1 MSSDDAHGIRR
12 LVLDVM
18 KPHRPTIVEVALRLS
33 KVDGVNGVNCILNE
47 VDQETESI
55 KVVIEGPNINFEK
68 VQETLE
74 SLGAVI
80 HSIDVAVAGKKIV
93 EDVETPQD
101 R

>member
-1 MSSDDAHGIRR
+1 MSSEHSYGIRR

-18 KPHRPTIVEVALRLS
+18 KPHKPSIVDVALKLS
-33 KVDGVNGVNCILNE
+33 KVSGVNGVNCILNE

-55 KVVIEGPNINFEK
+55 KVVIEGPHIDFDE

>member
-1 MSSDDAHGIRR
+1 MEQQNYGIRR

-18 KPHRPTIVEVALRLS
+18 KPHRPSIVDVALKLS
-33 KVDGVNGVNCILNE
+33 KVRGVSGVNCMLDE
-47 VDQETESI
+47 VDQDTESL
-55 KVVIEGPNINFEK
+55 KVVIEGPNIDFE
-68 VQETLE
+68 EISDTLE

-80 HSIDVAVAGKKIV
+80 HSIDVVVAGAKIV

>member
-1 MSSDDAHGIRR
+1 MEQIYGIRR

-18 KPHRPTIVEVALRLS
+18 KPHRPSIVDVAIKLS
-33 KVDGVNGVNCILNE
+33 KVKGVSGVNCMLDE
-47 VDQETESI
+47 VDQDTESL
-55 KVVIEGPNINFEK
+55 KVVIEGPNIDFDEISD
-68 VQETLE
+68 TLE

-80 HSIDVAVAGKKIV
+80 HSIDVVVAGRKIV

>member
-1 MSSDDAHGIRR
+1 MTAQQIYGIRR

-18 KPHRPTIVEVALRLS
+18 KPHKPSIVDVALKLS
-33 KVDGVNGVNCILNE
+33 KVSGVNGVNCILNE

-55 KVVIEGPNINFEK
+55 KVVIEGPNIDFDE

>member
-1 MSSDDAHGIRR
+1 MSENTTYGIRR

-18 KPHRPTIVEVALRLS
+18 KPHKPSIVDVALKLS
-33 KVDGVNGVNCILNE
+33 RVSGVNGVNCILDE
-47 VDQETESI
+47 VDQETESL
-55 KVVIEGPNINFEK
+55 KVVIEGPNIDFDEIK
-68 VQETLE
+68 ETLE

>member
-1 MSSDDAHGIRR
+1 MSEKTAYGIRR

-18 KPHRPTIVEVALRLS
+18 KPHRPSIVDVALKLS
-33 KVDGVNGVNCILNE
+33 KVEGVNGVNCILNE

-55 KVVIEGPNINFEK
+55 KVVIEGPNIDFEE

-74 SLGAVI
+74 SLGAVV

>member
-1 MSSDDAHGIRR
+1 MTQNTIYGIRR

-18 KPHRPTIVEVALRLS
+18 KPHKPSIVEVALKLS
-33 KVDGVNGVNCILNE
+33 KVNGVNGVNCILNE
-47 VDQETESI
+47 VDQETESL
-55 KVVIEGPNINFEK
+55 KVVIEGPNIDFDE
-68 VQETLE
+68 VQAVIE

>member
-1 MSSDDAHGIRR
+1 MNQNTYYGIRR

-18 KPHRPTIVEVALRLS
+18 KPHRPSIVEVALKLS
-33 KVDGVNGVNCILNE
+33 KVNGVNGVNCILNE
-47 VDQETESI
+47 VDQETESL
-55 KVVIEGPNINFEK
+55 KVVIEGPNIDFDE

>member
-1 MSSDDAHGIRR
+1 MTANTIYGIRR

-18 KPHRPTIVEVALRLS
+18 KPHRPSIVEVALKLS

-47 VDQETESI
+47 VDQETESL
-55 KVVIEGPNINFEK
+55 KVVIEGPNINFDE

>member
-1 MSSDDAHGIRR
+1 MEQEPYGIRR

-18 KPHRPTIVEVALRLS
+18 KPHRPSIVDVAIKLS
-33 KVDGVNGVNCILNE
+33 KVRGVSGVNCMLDE
-47 VDQETESI
+47 VDQDTESL
-55 KVVIEGPNINFEK
+55 KVVIEGPNIDFE
-68 VQETLE
+68 EISDTLE

-80 HSIDVAVAGKKIV
+80 HSIDVVVAGKKIV

>member
-1 MSSDDAHGIRR
+1 MDEGTYGIRR

-18 KPHRPTIVEVALRLS
+18 KPHKPSIVDVALKLS
-33 KVDGVNGVNCILNE
+33 KVKGVSGVNCMLDE
-47 VDQETESI
+47 VDQDTESL
-55 KVVIEGPNINFEK
+55 KVVMEGPNIDFEE
-68 VQETLE
+68 VSDTLE

-80 HSIDVAVAGKKIV
+80 HSIDVVVAGKKIV

>member
-1 MSSDDAHGIRR
+1 MNEKTTYGIRR

-18 KPHRPTIVEVALRLS
+18 KPHRPSIVDVALKLS
-33 KVDGVNGVNCILNE
+33 KVEGVNGVNCILNE

-55 KVVIEGPNINFEK
+55 KVVIEGPNIDFEE

>member
-1 MSSDDAHGIRR
+1 MSQEINGLRR

-18 KPHRPTIVEVALRLS
+18 KPHRPSIVEVALKLS
-33 KVDGVNGVNCILNE
+33 KVEGVSGVNCILNE
-47 VDQETESI
+47 VDQDTESL
-55 KVVIEGPNINFEK
+55 KLVIEGPNINFEE
-68 VQETLE
+68 VQGSLE

-80 HSIDVAVAGKKIV
+80 HSIDVAVAGREIV

>member
-1 MSSDDAHGIRR
+1 MTQNTIYGIRR

-18 KPHRPTIVEVALRLS
+18 KPHRPSIVEVALKLS
-33 KVDGVNGVNCILNE
+33 KVNGVNGVNCILNE
-47 VDQETESI
+47 VDQETESL
-55 KVVIEGPNINFEK
+55 KVVIEGPNIDFEE
-68 VQETLE
+68 VQAVIE